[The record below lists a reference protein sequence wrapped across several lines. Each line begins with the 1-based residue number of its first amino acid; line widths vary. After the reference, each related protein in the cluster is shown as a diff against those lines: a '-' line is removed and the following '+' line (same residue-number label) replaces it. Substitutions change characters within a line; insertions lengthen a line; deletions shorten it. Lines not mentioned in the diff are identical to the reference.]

1 VLQAR
6 GYILERHGNTPP
18 YFTHSLKIIPH
29 NTTVRLA
36 VPFPPAESCKCLDL
50 PPENLQDLPAHLT
63 DLPRSFQPKITRQ
76 STTLI
81 YAVFS

>member
-1 VLQAR
+1 
-6 GYILERHGNTPP
+6 
-18 YFTHSLKIIPH
+18 
-29 NTTVRLA
+29 VRLA

-50 PPENLQDLPAHLT
+50 PPVSLQDLQAHLT
-63 DLPRSFQPKITRQ
+63 DPQRSFQPKITRQ